1 MRFFLSL
8 DKIYHPHRRN
18 PLSKLGKISFYST
31 KKRAKTSRIG
41 RSIRSRIHRR
51 NDGTTAGSW
60 LVRRRSYKTCYI
72 KIRTKERR
80 KFTPKNYT
88 TYYTYT
94 IQSFTLKFFFFFF
107 FKTSL
112 REDRADRPTRN
123 AIFFFFFLL
132 FARAIRQSMAAF
144 IPYVCP
150 TTTRLNTFFLILLA
164 PSARPAA
171 RGTSAIVAVAASRD
185 CSTDEADRDPI

>member
-1 MRFFLSL
+1 MERDFSYPSTSASKKSVIEIRKNFVLL
-8 DKIYHPHRRN
+8 DKKA
-18 PLSKLGKISFYST
+18 SKDVED
-31 KKRAKTSRIG
+31 
-41 RSIRSRIHRR
+41 RSIDTLSDPPQERR
-51 NDGTTAGSW
+51 NDRRK
-60 LVRRRSYKTCYI
+60 LVARRRSYKTCYI

-94 IQSFTLKFFFFFF
+94 IQSFTLKFFFFLF